1 MTDEASLL
9 LLKEACN
16 FVRNLEK
23 HPKNHL
29 ENFEDKGYS
38 TLTRVQRD
46 PWMCVCD
53 LNHMQFLV

>member
-16 FVRNLEK
+16 FATNLEK

-29 ENFEDKGYS
+29 ENFEDKAYS
-38 TLTRVQRD
+38 TLTMVQRD
-46 PWMCVCD
+46 PWMCV
-53 LNHMQFLV
+53 